1 MNFIPSKLVPKTL
14 IELWSSCKPNLKHIH
29 NWGSP
34 AHVLKSKAKEIDSSS
49 EVCVFVGYPKETRGS
64 LFYSS
69 QDRKVIVSTHFTSL
83 EESYMNSFKLKS
95 KAILKELSRDYVDAQ
110 ISIPVIQ
117 H

>member
-1 MNFIPSKLVPKTL
+1 MPKTL

-49 EVCVFVGYPKETRGS
+49 EVCVFVGYPKEIRES
-64 LFYSS
+64 LFYSP

-83 EESYMNSFKLKS
+83 EEGYMNSFKLNS